1 MDKFFIFS
9 QGVCPI
15 SKQQKTSIKYIKL
28 KESSLHQ
35 EKSLKMNSAHQ
46 ELTGNYEFHTSGHH
60 CIYVIVDFSHCVVG
74 PALGAA

>member
-9 QGVCPI
+9 QGICTV

-28 KESSLHQ
+28 KESSVHH

>member
-1 MDKFFIFS
+1 MIYGFPGFKKINKLRVDKFFIFS
-9 QGVCPI
+9 QGVCTI

-28 KESSLHQ
+28 NASSVHH

-60 CIYVIVDFSHCVVG
+60 VYM
-74 PALGAA
+74 